1 MTKNSKFKIHRGIPD
16 GTRWD
21 IMLKRSWWAE
31 AHPTVCR
38 GNYEGIG
45 TKSSINNKKNLTDYS
60 TDIPNSGSII

>member
-1 MTKNSKFKIHRGIPD
+1 
-16 GTRWD
+16 
-21 IMLKRSWWAE
+21 MLKRSWWAE